1 MILYLQ
7 TTTQQERE
15 DDDNISLAG
24 EAPPIMT
31 IDTTNAS
38 DQNKTEIARPGP
50 IYKLST
56 DFDRKVKAVNKIK
69 KKYLRKKSDK
79 GTHKIKF
86 LQNG

>member
-15 DDDNISLAG
+15 DDDNIRLAG
-24 EAPPIMT
+24 EAPPIIT
-31 IDTTNAS
+31 IDTTNAL

-56 DFDRKVKAVNKIK
+56 DFDRKVKAANKIK